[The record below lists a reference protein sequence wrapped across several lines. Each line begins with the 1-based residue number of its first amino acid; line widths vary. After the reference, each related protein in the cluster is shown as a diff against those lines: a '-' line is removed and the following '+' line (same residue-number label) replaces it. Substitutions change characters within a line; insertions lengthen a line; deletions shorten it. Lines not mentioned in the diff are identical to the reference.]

1 MTPSETPLIQ
11 LTNLTIRREEVTILR
26 DVDWRVNRGEHWVIL
41 GGNGSGKTTLLSAL
55 SGYFMPSE
63 GKIDLLGKQFGKA
76 YWPTLRRKVG
86 LVSSYVGQMMD
97 QDETALNSVVTGKYG
112 RTNLW

>member
-1 MTPSETPLIQ
+1 MTPSEAPLIQ

-26 DVDWRVNRGEHWVIL
+26 DVDWRVKRGEHWVIL

-63 GKIDLLGKQFGKA
+63 GKIDLLGKQFEKGVKA
-76 YWPTLRRKVG
+76 
-86 LVSSYVGQMMD
+86 S
-97 QDETALNSVVTGKYG
+97 
-112 RTNLW
+112 